1 MGVQALAQQ
10 GVRTQE
16 YVDISSS
23 NNKAERDEW
32 IARCSSYFV
41 TPPKEIKS
49 DIKCWYRRGI
59 ICQSNLL
66 LTQA

>member
-1 MGVQALAQQ
+1 MGIQVLAQQ

-23 NNKAERDEW
+23 NNEAERDEW

-41 TPPKEIKS
+41 TPPKHP
-49 DIKCWYRRGI
+49 
-59 ICQSNLL
+59 
-66 LTQA
+66 